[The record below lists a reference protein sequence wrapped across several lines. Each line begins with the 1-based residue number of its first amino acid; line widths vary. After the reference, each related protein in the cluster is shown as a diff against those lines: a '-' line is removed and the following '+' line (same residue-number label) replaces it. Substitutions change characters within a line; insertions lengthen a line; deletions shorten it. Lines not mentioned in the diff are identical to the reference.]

1 MFYYFDWGVIMAKE
15 ILQILLLA
23 AASDGQIDPE
33 EQQLLETYRKHYPPI
48 RDLSQEEFNSEAVSV
63 FNKINA
69 GMKPQHIVEIIGEQL
84 SDNEKNTAYA
94 LAVEICAAN
103 FAIVPPENDF
113 LTCIETQ
120 WKIKKKI
127 IEAVKLSSQLR
138 Y

>member
-1 MFYYFDWGVIMAKE
+1 MAKE

-33 EQQLLETYRKHYPPI
+33 EKLLIETYRKHYPPI

-69 GMKPQHIVEIIGEQL
+69 GMKPQPIVEIIGEQL
-84 SDNEKNTAYA
+84 SENDKNTAYA
-94 LAVEICAAN
+94 LAVEICASN

-113 LTCIETQ
+113 LDCLEVQ